1 MQLKRKIEGRTNYRK
16 RLRLL
21 LSNKPRLV
29 IRRSLNKIISQII
42 EYHPKGDRTLV
53 SCSSNELMKYGWKG
67 GLKNTPAAYLS
78 GLLIGKKAVEKG
90 IKEVTP
96 DIGFHTPNKGS
107 VIFALLKGAKNS
119 GLKIDINEAVL
130 PSESRL
136 SGQHIA
142 DYSNINDKVFKS
154 YRINPEDLV
163 KHFNEIKINILGKK

>member
-78 GLLIGKKAVEKG
+78 GLLIGKKAV
-90 IKEVTP
+90 
-96 DIGFHTPNKGS
+96 
-107 VIFALLKGAKNS
+107 
-119 GLKIDINEAVL
+119 
-130 PSESRL
+130 
-136 SGQHIA
+136 
-142 DYSNINDKVFKS
+142 
-154 YRINPEDLV
+154 
-163 KHFNEIKINILGKK
+163 